1 MSDLGGSKAYL
12 PPPGVREPRVEP
24 EQLVTAPIDERGR
37 FLLSD
42 LRLRRVAGNTFLLA
56 IESPPNAPRF
66 VLFSALCLD
75 RIISGSSTPPS

>member
-37 FLLSD
+37 FVLSD

-56 IESPPNAPRF
+56 I
-66 VLFSALCLD
+66 
-75 RIISGSSTPPS
+75 

>member
-1 MSDLGGSKAYL
+1 MPVRQAKSPDEPPRAASMSDLGGRKAYL

-37 FLLSD
+37 FVLSD

-56 IESPPNAPRF
+56 I
-66 VLFSALCLD
+66 
-75 RIISGSSTPPS
+75 